1 MSAAK
6 GIAASTPPAAEPK
19 ETGFDSAKTAEILSR
34 YEPGPQASALATGD
48 PPPSRFV
55 KGLLAKDL
63 PADAVVFLAY
73 ALPRREA
80 VWWGLRCLRS
90 IAPPEPAPEI
100 AAALSA
106 VDTWVNEPTDQNRRA
121 AMPAGVQKHMNAPR
135 FVAAQDH
142 RLAAHARGEII
153 AGFGDLALVPDKQPG
168 PREQFFQFLGE
179 DAVIDKDFATDNAAL
194 GIDEAVGWMRRGNGH
209 GCSFP
214 VIGLDPR
221 RKLGRCCDR
230 RNVLP
235 GFGGKMS
242 KERWL

>member
-100 AAALSA
+100 AAA
-106 VDTWVNEPTDQNRRA
+106 RRA
-121 AMPAGVQKHMNAPR
+121 
-135 FVAAQDH
+135 
-142 RLAAHARGEII
+142 
-153 AGFGDLALVPDKQPG
+153 
-168 PREQFFQFLGE
+168 
-179 DAVIDKDFATDNAAL
+179 
-194 GIDEAVGWMRRGNGH
+194 
-209 GCSFP
+209 
-214 VIGLDPR
+214 
-221 RKLGRCCDR
+221 
-230 RNVLP
+230 
-235 GFGGKMS
+235 
-242 KERWL
+242 